1 MSDFLMDL
9 RYAVRGLRRSPG
21 FTLAA
26 VLSLAIG
33 IGANTAIFSVANA
46 LLFRPLPYRNADR
59 LAILWNRSPGLDIA
73 QDWFSPAQYFDI
85 RNSQAFEQVAIAIG
99 GFYNL
104 TGAGEPERVGATRVS
119 SNLLPMLGAHAELG
133 RLFAPEE
140 DSPGHAPAVVL
151 THAMWARRFGSDPRI
166 VGRSIQINGEPY
178 QVAGVLQA
186 DFTLPR
192 EVLPTL
198 YGTDQ
203 TDILLTLPLSARAP
217 MNRGQEDYNVLAR
230 LRPNVTVRQAQ
241 AQMDALTARLRR
253 DHADDYPANGG
264 LTFSIVPL
272 LDQVVGNVRQMLIVL
287 LAAVG
292 FVLAIACANVA
303 NLMLS
308 RAVGRQQEMSLRT
321 ALGAGR
327 GRIVRQLLT
336 ESVLLAATGGALGVV
351 LAGWSIHAV
360 RTYGAGSVPRLNSI
374 RIDPEAL
381 LFTLLVSAACGL
393 FFGLVPALRLSN
405 LDLNTT
411 LKSAG
416 RGAAVWTR
424 GNSMRRLLVIGELAL
439 SVVLLIGAGLLIRSF
454 ARLQMVPRGF
464 NPRHVLTFDLT
475 MAGPK
480 YADRQ
485 VVLGTYREIWR
496 HLEGL
501 PGVTAVGGVTSIPL
515 SDAFAWTPITI
526 EGRVPRA
533 GERFINADERVVAG
547 HYFEAM
553 QIPLRRGRL
562 FNDQDTLD
570 KPMVVIVDERMAQ
583 QYWPNQDPIGKR
595 IHMVQRR
602 SADPWQTVIG
612 VVGRIKHE
620 SLQDDPRIAFYL
632 SHTQSPSRPLTVVM
646 RATQDPAGL
655 TASARREIH
664 SVDPDLPLYS
674 VRTMEQRVENSLA
687 QRNFFKLLL
696 VLFAGLAL
704 VLATVGIYGVM
715 AYLVSQGMRELGIRI
730 ALGATPHDIL
740 TLVMRQGAALAF
752 AGLCLGLTGALLLT
766 RLMRSLLFGVAAT
779 DALTFGATALL
790 LAAIALTASLIPA
803 RRAARIDPM
812 ISLRE

>member
-1 MSDFLMDL
+1 MSDFGLDL
-9 RYAVRGLRRSPG
+9 GHAARYLRRNPG

-26 VLSLAIG
+26 VMSLAIG

-46 LLFRPLPYRNADR
+46 LLLHPLPYRDADR

-119 SNLLPMLGAHAELG
+119 SNLLPMLGAHAALG

-140 DSPGHAPAVVL
+140 DTPGHAPAAVL
-151 THAMWARRFGSDPRI
+151 THAMWARRFGSDPAI

-178 QVAGVLQA
+178 QVAGVLPR
-186 DFTLPR
+186 DFALPH

-203 TDILLTLPLSARAP
+203 TDILLSLPLSARAP
-217 MNRGQEDYNVLAR
+217 LNRGQEDYNLLAK
-230 LRPNVTVRQAQ
+230 LRRNVTVRQSQ
-241 AQMDALTARLRR
+241 AQLDSLTARLRR
-253 DHADDYPANGG
+253 DYPDDYPANGS

-272 LDQVVGNVRQMLIVL
+272 LDQVVGNVRHMLIVL

-308 RAVGRQQEMSLRT
+308 RAVGRQKEMSLRT

-327 GRIVRQLLT
+327 GRIIRQLLT
-336 ESVLLAATGGALGVV
+336 ESVLLAVCGGGLGVV
-351 LAGWSIHAV
+351 FAAWSLHAI
-360 RTYGAGSVPRLNSI
+360 RTYGAGSVPRLSSI
-374 RIDPEAL
+374 AIDGEAL
-381 LFTLLVSAACGL
+381 LFTLLVSSACGL
-393 FFGLVPALRLSN
+393 FFGLAPALRLSN

-416 RGAAVWTR
+416 RGAVWTR

-454 ARLQMVPRGF
+454 ARLQVVPPGF

-475 MAGPK
+475 MADRK
-480 YADRQ
+480 YADKQ
-485 VVLGTYREIWR
+485 VVLGRYREIWQR
-496 HLEGL
+496 LERL
-501 PGVTAVGGVTSIPL
+501 PGVTAAGGVTSIPL

-526 EGRVPRA
+526 EGRVPPA
-533 GERFINADERVVAG
+533 GEKFINADERVVAG

-570 KPMVVIVDERMAQ
+570 KPLVVIVDERLAQ

-602 SADPWQTVIG
+602 GDPWQTVIG

-632 SHTQSPSRPLTVVM
+632 SHTQSPSRPLTVAI
-646 RATQDPAGL
+646 RTTQDPAGL
-655 TASARREIH
+655 STAARKEIH
-664 SVDPDLPLYS
+664 AVDPDLPLYS
-674 VRTMEQRVENSLA
+674 MRTMEQRVEDSLA
-687 QRNFFKLLL
+687 RRNFFKLLL
-696 VLFAGLAL
+696 MLFAALAL

-715 AYLVSQGMRELGIRI
+715 AYLVSQGIRELGIRI
-730 ALGATPHDIL
+730 ALGATPRDIL

-752 AGLCLGLTGALLLT
+752 AGLTLGLAGALLLT
-766 RLMRSLLFGVAAT
+766 RLMRSLLFGVTAT
-779 DALTFGATALL
+779 DAVTFTGVALL

-812 ISLRE
+812 LSLRE

>member
-1 MSDFLMDL
+1 MNDFATDV
-9 RYAVRGLRRSPG
+9 RYAVRGLRRNPG

-46 LLFRPLPYRNADR
+46 LLLRPLPYRDANR

-85 RNSQAFEQVAIAIG
+85 RNSQAFEQVALAIG

-119 SNLLPMLGAHAELG
+119 SNLLPMLGARAALG

-140 DSPGHAPAVVL
+140 DSPSHAPAVVL
-151 THAMWARRFGSDPRI
+151 THSMWARRFGSDPKI
-166 VGRSIQINGEPY
+166 VGRSVQINGEPY
-178 QVAGVLQA
+178 QVAGVLPR
-186 DFTLPR
+186 DFALPH

-203 TDILLTLPLSARAP
+203 TDILLSLPLSARAP
-217 MNRGQEDYNVLAR
+217 QNRGQEDYNVLAK
-230 LRPNVTVRQAQ
+230 LRRNVRVQQAQ
-241 AQMDALTARLRR
+241 AQLDALTARLRR
-253 DHADDYPANGG
+253 GYPDDYPANGG
-264 LTFSIVPL
+264 LTFSIVLL
-272 LDQVVGNVRQMLIVL
+272 LDQVVGNVRHMLVVL

-308 RAVGRQQEMSLRT
+308 RAVGRQKEMSLRT

-336 ESVLLAATGGALGVV
+336 ESLLLAGCGGALGVV
-351 LAGWSIHAV
+351 LAAWSIHAI
-360 RTYGAGSVPRLNSI
+360 RTYGAGSVPRLSSI
-374 RIDPEAL
+374 SIDGEAL
-381 LFTLLVSAACGL
+381 LFTLLVSSACGL
-393 FFGLVPALRLSN
+393 FFGLVPALRLSK
-405 LDLNTT
+405 LDLHTT
-411 LKSAG
+411 LKSGG
-416 RGAAVWTR
+416 RGAVWAR
-424 GNSMRRLLVIGELAL
+424 GNSMRRLLVVGELAL

-454 ARLQMVPRGF
+454 ARLQMVPPGF
-464 NPRHVLTFDLT
+464 NPHNVLTFDLT

-485 VVLGTYREIWR
+485 VVLNTYREIWQR
-496 HLEGL
+496 LERL
-501 PGVTAVGGVTSIPL
+501 PGVTGVGGVTSIPL

-526 EGRVPRA
+526 EGRIPPA
-533 GERFINADERVVAG
+533 GEKFINADARVVAG
-547 HYFEAM
+547 RYFEAM

-562 FNDQDTLD
+562 FNDHDTLD
-570 KPMVVIVDERMAQ
+570 KAFVVIVDERLAQ

-602 SADPWQTVIG
+602 SADPWQTVVG

-632 SHTQSPSRPLTVVM
+632 PHTQSPSRPLTVAI

-655 TASARREIH
+655 TAAARREIH

-674 VRTMEQRVENSLA
+674 VRTMEQRVEDSLA
-687 QRNFFKLLL
+687 RRNFFKLLL
-696 VLFAGLAL
+696 ALFAGLAV

-715 AYLVSQGMRELGIRI
+715 AYLVSQGIRELGIRI
-730 ALGATPHDIL
+730 ALGATPHNIL
-740 TLVMRQGAALAF
+740 ALVMRQGAALAF
-752 AGLCLGLTGALLLT
+752 AGLALGLAGAFLLT

-779 DALTFGATALL
+779 DTFTFGATALL

-803 RRAARIDPM
+803 RRASRIDPM
-812 ISLRE
+812 VSLRE

>member
-1 MSDFLMDL
+1 MSDFGLDL
-9 RYAVRGLRRSPG
+9 GHAARYLRRNPG

-26 VLSLAIG
+26 VMSLAIG

-46 LLFRPLPYRNADR
+46 LLLHPLPYRDADR

-85 RNSQAFEQVAIAIG
+85 RNSQTFEQVAIAIG

-104 TGAGEPERVGATRVS
+104 TGTGEPERVGATRVS
-119 SNLLPMLGAHAELG
+119 SNLLPMLGAHAALG

-140 DSPGHAPAVVL
+140 DTPGHAPAAVL
-151 THAMWARRFGSDPRI
+151 THAMWARRFGSDPAI

-178 QVAGVLQA
+178 QVAGVLPR
-186 DFTLPR
+186 DFALPH

-203 TDILLTLPLSARAP
+203 TDILLSLPLSARAP
-217 MNRGQEDYNVLAR
+217 LNRGQEDYNLLAK
-230 LRPNVTVRQAQ
+230 LRRNVTVRQSQ
-241 AQMDALTARLRR
+241 AQLDSLTARLRR
-253 DHADDYPANGG
+253 DYPDDYPANGS

-272 LDQVVGNVRQMLIVL
+272 LDQVVGNVRHMLIVL

-308 RAVGRQQEMSLRT
+308 RAVGRQKEMSLRT

-327 GRIVRQLLT
+327 GRIIRQLLT
-336 ESVLLAATGGALGVV
+336 ESVLLAVCGGGLGVV
-351 LAGWSIHAV
+351 FAAWSLHAI
-360 RTYGAGSVPRLNSI
+360 RTYGAGSVPRLSSI
-374 RIDPEAL
+374 AIDGEAL
-381 LFTLLVSAACGL
+381 LFTLLVSSACGL
-393 FFGLVPALRLSN
+393 FFGLAPALRLSN

-416 RGAAVWTR
+416 RGAVWTR

-454 ARLQMVPRGF
+454 ARLQVVPPGF

-475 MAGPK
+475 MADRK
-480 YADRQ
+480 YADKQ
-485 VVLGTYREIWR
+485 VVLGRYREIWQR
-496 HLEGL
+496 LERL
-501 PGVTAVGGVTSIPL
+501 PGVTAAGGVTSIPL

-526 EGRVPRA
+526 EGRVPPA
-533 GERFINADERVVAG
+533 GEKFINADERVVAG

-553 QIPLRRGRL
+553 QIPLLRGRL

-570 KPMVVIVDERMAQ
+570 KPLVVIVDERLAQ

-602 SADPWQTVIG
+602 GDPWQTVIG

-632 SHTQSPSRPLTVVM
+632 SHTQSPSRPLTVAI
-646 RATQDPAGL
+646 RTTQDPAGL
-655 TASARREIH
+655 STAARKEIH
-664 SVDPDLPLYS
+664 AVDPDLPLYS
-674 VRTMEQRVENSLA
+674 MRTMEQRVEDSLA
-687 QRNFFKLLL
+687 RRNFFKLLL
-696 VLFAGLAL
+696 MLFAALAL

-715 AYLVSQGMRELGIRI
+715 AYLVSQGIRELGIRI
-730 ALGATPHDIL
+730 ALGATPRDIL

-752 AGLCLGLTGALLLT
+752 AGLTLGLAGALLLT
-766 RLMRSLLFGVAAT
+766 RLMRSLLFGVTAT
-779 DALTFGATALL
+779 DAVTFTGVALL

-812 ISLRE
+812 LSLRE